1 MGLLNHDSD
10 VLCRRKK
17 AGKKERRFCQKKTG
31 AGPPPSSPS
40 CMPACT
46 HQCQPAGRQT
56 PPWRGARPTCTM
68 GGWGKASAHKVRVW
82 RGISAQGAGVARD
95 QRSCQPCIR
104 GLQPQ
109 SHTHW
114 KYSNRRMGRN
124 VKYRSRKRCECLQT
138 AQCQVG
144 RASVRV
150 SVCGGSSG
158 TSGIKQCSPHAP
170 QPCCGLATV
179 WLPTGWQQERTCCR
193 RAAWAGAECARSR
206 PPRDPAVTAALPAAG
221 ARCRS
226 ARWTDPAGC

>member
-1 MGLLNHDSD
+1 MHASLH
-10 VLCRRKK
+10 
-17 AGKKERRFCQKKTG
+17 
-31 AGPPPSSPS
+31 PP
-40 CMPACT
+40 MPASRK
-46 HQCQPAGRQT
+46 ANT
-56 PPWRGARPTCTM
+56 PVARSAPHLHN
-68 GGWGKASAHKVRVW
+68 GWVW
-82 RGISAQGAGVARD
+82 RGISAQGAGVARH

-158 TSGIKQCSPHAP
+158 TSGIKQCSAHAP
-170 QPCCGLATV
+170 PPCCGSTTV